1 MKIKRLCSLLFLILL
16 LSVVSSYRDAGQAA
30 NTGSERTDINID
42 INKEDKEVGLRRM
55 EIIDKILSQE
65 MVDRKMNI
73 VHEIEND
80 YNKKAREII
89 NSIIPPIFDN
99 KVFTHIDVN
108 FFSPEFEAQVNAS
121 QKVNLSFI
129 VKKAGFERWAKNYP
143 SSEQALNSMKQLLSD
158 ALKIPESNISG
169 VVID

>member
-16 LSVVSSYRDAGQAA
+16 LSVVSSYRDAVQAA
-30 NTGSERTDINID
+30 NTGSERTDINIG
-42 INKEDKEVGLRRM
+42 INQEDKEVGLRRM

-65 MVDRKMNI
+65 MLDRKMNI
-73 VHEIEND
+73 VHQIEND
-80 YNKKAREII
+80 YTEKAREII
-89 NSIIPPIFDN
+89 NGIIPPIFDN

-121 QKVNLSFI
+121 QQVNLSFI
-129 VKKAGFERWAKNYP
+129 VKKAGFDRWAKNYP

-158 ALKIPESNISG
+158 ALKIPVSNISG
-169 VVID
+169 VLID